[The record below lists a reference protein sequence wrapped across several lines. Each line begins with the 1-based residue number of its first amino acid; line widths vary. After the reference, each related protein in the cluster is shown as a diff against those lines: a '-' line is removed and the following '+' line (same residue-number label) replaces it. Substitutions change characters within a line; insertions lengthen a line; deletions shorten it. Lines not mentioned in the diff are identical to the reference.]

1 MMSFYFSPPNFLFF
15 PDFPFF
21 FNQSQPVLLF
31 LSPDFVL
38 EQIISSSNPRS
49 GVLFYLLPLY
59 FPLPFQNFHFLPYF
73 IVFRLIKITSAKKK
87 ISSFLE
93 SQRMGELKDN
103 DAYEEEFLDYE
114 EEDEKAPD
122 SAFTKAADSAKK
134 EPRLLLFLDL
144 LKPPRMFGM
153 RQPPTKIDPNQIP
166 RPISSSS
173 PIVYETRQG
182 NSANP
187 PPPATSDY
195 IVRDTRNCAPCYMRC
210 TTNQV
215 VILGKVVLFSVPI
228 AKVT

>member
-1 MMSFYFSPPNFLFF
+1 MVRIGGGVFPVIKEPN
-15 PDFPFF
+15 
-21 FNQSQPVLLF
+21 
-31 LSPDFVL
+31 
-38 EQIISSSNPRS
+38 
-49 GVLFYLLPLY
+49 YLV
-59 FPLPFQNFHFLPYF
+59 N
-73 IVFRLIKITSAKKK
+73 
-87 ISSFLE
+87 
-93 SQRMGELKDN
+93 GEYRVDKG
-103 DAYEEEFLDYE
+103 ATP
-114 EEDEKAPD
+114 KM
-122 SAFTKAADSAKK
+122 
-134 EPRLLLFLDL
+134 PRLLLFLDL

-166 RPISSSS
+166 RPIPSSS

-228 AKVT
+228 AKCPQNLELLLENIPTMFQSSTTAKSCFAAAIKVHIMHSLFNDFYINRLE